1 MAENQP
7 PVSGGLVTIITD
19 LRHLKRCCT
28 GPYRTSR
35 TLDVIV
41 AFENMTQ
48 SKGSFSLLSRLSMLT
63 IECPDSCIVTK
74 QEPIE
79 QKKIARTHGHGSNNL
94 RQVQITGRRPPY
106 PKLRAL
112 QNDR

>member
-19 LRHLKRCCT
+19 LGSPQKML
-28 GPYRTSR
+28 YRTSR

-48 SKGSFSLLSRLSMLT
+48 SKGSFSHLSLLRMLT
-63 IECPDSCIVTK
+63 VECPDSCIVTK

-79 QKKIARTHGHGSNNL
+79 QKKIARTHGHSSNNL

-106 PKLRAL
+106 PSAAE
-112 QNDR
+112 